1 MKQMKN
7 LFYFAILIITSFS
20 YSQEIKLEEKYTE
33 FSGVSRN
40 AICVTIPYTT
50 SDFIEKKIKD
60 EMKDWGGKY
69 NSSKGEFLTTQSQIK
84 EVGEKLFDGYA
95 KIISAKDGIVVVAFG
110 FDLGGAFL
118 SSSAHKEQYTSI
130 SARIK
135 SFAVRAAKEATE
147 EEIKTQE
154 KLLRTAE
161 KEQETL
167 EKDKVSLE
175 KEIEDAKKRIDEAE
189 KKIEQNKQDQEKKK
203 EEIKNQSFQVQEVS
217 KKLSAIK

>member
-1 MKQMKN
+1 MKRMKIFFCFV
-7 LFYFAILIITSFS
+7 LLIITSFS
-20 YSQEIKLEEKYTE
+20 FSQEIKLEEKSID

-84 EVGEKLFDGYA
+84 EIGEKLFDGYA
-95 KIISAKDGIVVVAFG
+95 KIISAKDGIIVVAFG

-130 SARIK
+130 SNRIK
-135 SFAVRAAKEATE
+135 AFAVHAAKEATE
-147 EEIKTQE
+147 EEIKAQE
-154 KLLRTAE
+154 KLLHTVE

-167 EKDKVSLE
+167 EKDKASLE
-175 KEIEDAKKRIDEAE
+175 KEIEEAKKRIEEAQ
-189 KKIEQNKQDQEKKK
+189 KKIEQNKQDQTKKK
-203 EEIKNQSFQVQEVS
+203 EEIKNQSFKVQEVT